1 MNTEEYSLDYFKTL
15 GYNLGL
21 MNARIGLDKDVN
33 EIAAN
38 FFTPYLEWNDK
49 TDKKIASKIA
59 AFQIFYNTGQGDYE
73 EGRATCL

>member
-21 MNARIGLDKDVN
+21 LNARIGLKKDVN
-33 EIAAN
+33 EIAGN
-38 FFTPYLEWNDK
+38 FFTPYLEWTEK
-49 TDKKIASKIA
+49 TDKKLASKIA
-59 AFQIFYNTGQGDYE
+59 AFQIFYISGQSDYE

>member
-21 MNARIGLDKDVN
+21 LNARIGLKTDVN
-33 EIAAN
+33 EIASK
-38 FFTPYLEWNDK
+38 FFTPYLEWTDK
-49 TDKKIASKIA
+49 TDKKLPSKIA
-59 AFQIFYNTGQGDYE
+59 AFQIFYISGQSDYE